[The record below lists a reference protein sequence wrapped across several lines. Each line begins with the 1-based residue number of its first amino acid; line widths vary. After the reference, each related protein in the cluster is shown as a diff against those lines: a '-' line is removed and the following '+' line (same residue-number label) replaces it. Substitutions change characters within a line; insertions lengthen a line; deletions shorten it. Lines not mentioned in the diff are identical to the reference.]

1 MGSSTKKKNEKKK
14 DFQKPKLKV
23 GKARPK
29 NTNAT
34 DTSFAAR
41 SIVLKQQSLTESGRD
56 AVALFNHN
64 LSLLNSKNDSQRKDV
79 LTYLTNT
86 VSASPNSL
94 PQPASVVLSKSQHL
108 ILDGSASVRQQTLK
122 LFKALPKNQIGAL
135 DQALLYTRA
144 GMTHLS
150 ADIRKTSLDV
160 MNWLLDVNGEAVVS
174 IAGGWIKTI
183 QTFQNLLSWQ
193 GVVAKNA
200 ATDKWTA
207 TKSTTTNLGSNKLLV
222 QQITTLAHFLNAG
235 LSRAPPD
242 PNVDAR
248 KAAALFPLWQ
258 CDAHLMPVRS
268 HAYGYLNLFGAPRDV
283 EGEVYDDAE
292 ERMNVFVDLGMDA
305 AIAKG
310 VLEAKREG
318 GELGRAAS
326 LVDKALKLVDQ
337 SAG

>member
-41 SIVLKQQSLTESGRD
+41 SIVLKQQSLSESGRD

-86 VSASPNSL
+86 VAASPNTL
-94 PQPASVVLSKSQHL
+94 PQPASVVLSKAQPL
-108 ILDGSASVRQQTLK
+108 ILDGSASVRQQVLK
-122 LFKALPKNQIGAL
+122 LFRVLPKDHIGAL

-160 MNWLLDVNGEAVVS
+160 MDWLLETNGEGVVS
-174 IAGGWIKTI
+174 IAGGWIKTL
-183 QTFQNLLSWQ
+183 QTFQNLLSWH
-193 GVVAKNA
+193 GVVAKTA
-200 ATDKWTA
+200 STDKWTA
-207 TKSTTTNLGSNKLLV
+207 TKSTTKNLGSNKLLIH
-222 QQITTLAHFLNAG
+222 QITTLANFLNAG
-235 LSRAPPD
+235 LRRAPPD
-242 PNVDAR
+242 P
-248 KAAALFPLWQ
+248 KAEAQRAATLFPLWQ
-258 CDAHLMPVRS
+258 CDANLMPVRS
-268 HAYGYLNLFGAPRDV
+268 NAYGHLNLFGAPRNV

-292 ERMNVFVDLGMDA
+292 ERMNVFVEIGMDA

-326 LVDKALKLVDQ
+326 MVDKALKLVDQ
-337 SAG
+337 SVG

>member
-86 VSASPNSL
+86 VSASPDSL
-94 PQPASVVLSKSQHL
+94 PQPASVVLNRSQHL
-108 ILDGSASVRQQTLK
+108 ILDGNASIRQQTLK
-122 LFKALPKNQIGAL
+122 LFKVLPRDQIGAL
-135 DQALLYTRA
+135 DQTLLYTRA

-160 MNWLLDVNGEAVVS
+160 MDWLLETNGEAIVS
-174 IAGGWIKTI
+174 IAGGWIKTLQI
-183 QTFQNLLSWQ
+183 FQNLLSWH

-200 ATDKWTA
+200 SMDKWTT
-207 TKSTTTNLGSNKLLV
+207 TKSTTNNLGSNKLLV
-222 QQITTLAHFLNAG
+222 HQITTLAHFLHAG
-235 LSRAPPD
+235 LRRAPPD
-242 PNVDAR
+242 PKADAR
-248 KAAALFPLWQ
+248 RAAVLFPLWQ

-268 HAYGYLNLFGAPRDV
+268 NAYAHLNLFGAPRDV

-292 ERMNVFVDLGMDA
+292 ERMHVFVELGMDA

-326 LVDKALKLVDQ
+326 MVDKALKLVDQ
-337 SAG
+337 SVG

>member
-41 SIVLKQQSLTESGRD
+41 SIVLKQQSLSESGRD
-56 AVALFNHN
+56 TVALFNHN
-64 LSLLNSKNDSQRKDV
+64 LSLLSSKNDSQRKDV

-86 VSASPNSL
+86 VAATPNSL
-94 PQPASVVLSKSQHL
+94 PQPASVVLSKAQPL
-108 ILDGSASVRQQTLK
+108 ILDGSATVRQQVLK
-122 LFKALPKNQIGAL
+122 LFKALPRNQIGAV

-160 MNWLLDVNGEAVVS
+160 MDWLLETNGEGVVS
-174 IAGGWIKTI
+174 VAGGWIKTL
-183 QTFQNLLSWQ
+183 QTFQNLLSWR

-200 ATDKWTA
+200 STDRWTA
-207 TKSTTTNLGSNKLLV
+207 TKSTTTNLGSNKLLIH
-222 QQITTLAHFLNAG
+222 QITTLAHFLDAG
-235 LSRAPPD
+235 LRRAPPD
-242 PNVDAR
+242 PKADAQR
-248 KAAALFPLWQ
+248 AAIIFPLWQ

-268 HAYGYLNLFGAPRDV
+268 NAYGYLNLFGAPRDL

-292 ERMNVFVDLGMDA
+292 ERMNVFVELGMDA
-305 AIAKG
+305 AITKG
-310 VLEAKREG
+310 VMEAKREG

-326 LVDKALKLVDQ
+326 LVDKALKLVSQ
-337 SAG
+337 SSS